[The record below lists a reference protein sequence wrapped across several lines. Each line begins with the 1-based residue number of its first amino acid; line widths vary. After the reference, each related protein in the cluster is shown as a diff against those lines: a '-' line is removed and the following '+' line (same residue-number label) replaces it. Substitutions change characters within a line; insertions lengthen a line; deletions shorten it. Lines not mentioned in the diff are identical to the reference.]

1 MQKTSAVN
9 EYSLGSSAV
18 NEFPLGK
25 GARELI
31 SIASICALLLAAV
44 YLRTYHVTRADAIFQ
59 QPWDW
64 HKYLYMAR
72 HNPLDFHI
80 APFCWRFLNSLF
92 ARLLPFGVERN
103 FLLLTLVEL
112 FLTGVLTYYA
122 LKRWGFPQL
131 YSLAGMLFF
140 WGLAEATRGPLSM
153 PPSVDQLS

>member
-1 MQKTSAVN
+1 MVTTAVPPSTIT
-9 EYSLGSSAV
+9 EPALGH
-18 NEFPLGK
+18 GW
-25 GARELI
+25 RELVWV
-31 SIASICALLLAAV
+31 ASVCAVLLAAI
-44 YLRTYHVTRADAIFQ
+44 YLRTYRITPQDALFQ

-122 LKRWGFPQL
+122 LKRWGFPQ
-131 YSLAGMLFF
+131 
-140 WGLAEATRGPLSM
+140 
-153 PPSVDQLS
+153 